1 MRTSLGTEG
10 KLAGCAGKGNDSKD
24 FVLGVCVGGIIVTLV
39 TTLAGIAL
47 LALEHRL
54 FPGY

>member
-1 MRTSLGTEG
+1 MVTEG
-10 KLAGCAGKGNDSKD
+10 KLRGSAAEGDGSED
-24 FVLGVCVGGIIVTLV
+24 FVEAGVFLV

-54 FPGY
+54 FPAY